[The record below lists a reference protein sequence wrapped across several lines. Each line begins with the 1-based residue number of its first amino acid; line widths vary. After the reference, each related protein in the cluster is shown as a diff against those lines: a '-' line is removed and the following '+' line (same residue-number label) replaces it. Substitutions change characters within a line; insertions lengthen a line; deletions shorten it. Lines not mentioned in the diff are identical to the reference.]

1 MGIGHLG
8 VGLALK
14 KVDTSINLGL
24 LFFAALFFDF
34 LLGLFVLIGL
44 EQAHIPDNYEDLHYL
59 YYTFPY
65 SHGLAATLVWSVI
78 IFLGVKFLW
87 LKGKANSTM
96 VAIIF
101 FATAFSHFVL
111 DWLVH
116 IPEMPIVGQNS
127 PKVGLGLWDHLGLA
141 LVVEGL
147 LVMGGLVLYLQS
159 TSGNGF
165 VAKYGMITLLGL
177 LLGVQVMGQLFAPAP
192 ADITGVA
199 VTWLVQ
205 PLILAGLAFWLDK
218 KRRVLRADT

>member
-24 LFFAALFFDF
+24 LFFVALFFDF
-34 LLGLFVLIGL
+34 LLGIFVLMGI
-44 EQAHIPDNYEDLHYL
+44 ERASIPDNYEELHYL

-65 SHGLAATLVWSVI
+65 SHGLAATLIWSII
-78 IFLGVKFLW
+78 IFLLVKFLW
-87 LKGKANSTM
+87 LKGNANSTL
-96 VAIIF
+96 VAAIF
-101 FATAFSHFVL
+101 FVAAFSHFVL

-116 IPEMPIVGQNS
+116 IPEIPIFGQNS
-127 PKVGLGLWDHLGLA
+127 AKLGLGLWDYLGLA
-141 LVVEGL
+141 LVIEGL
-147 LVMGGLVLYLQS
+147 LVVGGLALYLQC

-165 VAKYGMITLLGL
+165 VAKYGLVILIGL
-177 LLGVQVMGQLFAPAP
+177 LLIAQVMGQVFAPAP

-199 VTWLVQ
+199 ITWLVQ

-218 KRRVLRADT
+218 KRMALKSDE